1 MNKTI
6 KLSSRPT
13 QEFWEID
20 VLFEDEHLL
29 ALNKPSGLLTSPDR
43 YDPDR
48 PNLMRLL
55 HRGIAE
61 AKPWAQQRGLVYL
74 ANAHRLDFETSGV
87 LLLAKSKSTL
97 VQLADQFG
105 VDKPRKT
112 YAALVAGH
120 PKQSSWEIDAPIG
133 PHPTRLG
140 LMRVD
145 PKRGKQSRTLF
156 SIRECYQ
163 GYALLQCRPVTGRTH
178 QIRAHLSH
186 CRLPICG
193 DRTYGGRPL
202 LLSQLKSDYRLKHGR
217 DERPLISTIALHAE
231 ELVICHPVTGQQIAM
246 VANWPKDLLVAV
258 RYLQR
263 YALAPAETAPSGPE
277 PG

>member
-43 YDPDR
+43 SDPDR

-55 HRGIAE
+55 RRGIAE

-97 VQLADQFG
+97 VQLANQFG
-105 VDKPRKT
+105 ADKPRIT

-120 PKQSSWEIDAPIG
+120 PKQPSWEIDAPIG
-133 PHPTRLG
+133 LHPTRLG

-145 PKRGKQSRTLF
+145 PKRGKKSRTLF
-156 SIRECYQ
+156 SIRERYQ

-178 QIRAHLSH
+178 QIRLHLSH
-186 CRLPICG
+186 CHLPICG
-193 DRTYGGRPL
+193 DRSYGGRPV
-202 LLSQLKSDYRLKHGR
+202 LLSRLKSDYRLKDGR
-217 DERPLISTIALHAE
+217 DERPLISTLALHAE
-231 ELVICHPVTGQQIAM
+231 ELVIRHPVMGAEIVIA
-246 VANWPKDLLVAV
+246 ANWPKDLLVAL
-258 RYLQR
+258 RYLRR
-263 YALAPAETAPSGPE
+263 YGPAPADTGGSRPVG
-277 PG
+277 